1 MAPPCQSLRQG
12 ATHRKHRGVNESLAP
27 SLLSLLI
34 MMKRSFQTFRTSLIA
49 TTLCLILGQ
58 SFAWAAVTVK
68 TEKFDNGVVS
78 KESYY
83 QDSFLTE
90 RRYFDIEGRFTG
102 WVRFTKSTQNLLIVT
117 ELSIEKEK
125 YGQIQSQEE
134 WSFLDQ
140 DGSQTTKSRLMRKW
154 HYTKEAPIV
163 LEYIGHHEQAE
174 PFRENRKDYL
184 NKDNQL
190 TSSIFLYYKDQD
202 EKPYAFI
209 EKDPKGKVLSEFSLY
224 EKYSLI
230 ESLKKSGVP
239 ADEISVL
246 KKQQE
251 NPNRFLIAIIDSGF
265 DYNHKELVS
274 KWWNNPQDPM
284 DGIDNDGNG
293 WVDDTF
299 GWEQVR
305 NIGLPTESSIGMH
318 KDHRPLSHGT
328 HVAHIASHGLNNI
341 ALVGFAGDYT
351 RADYIRKMSEF
362 IKKHQVR
369 IVNMSLGFPSD
380 NKDLLG
386 LRDGIRAYKTMIEE
400 NPNTLFV
407 VASGNA
413 GVDLDITKNR
423 QYPASFT
430 HPNVLK
436 VGALTASTI
445 EEVTPEN
452 AKMADFSNFG
462 KENVDILAPGV
473 KVNAASLGGGLIEHS
488 GTSMATP
495 YMVNLIAQLWSELPE
510 LTASEVRELFIAT
523 AQVTKDPAPIKS
535 QGYADLKKALLAGK
549 MKVLKG
555 RHAKV
560 EGPNCWN
567 ASTYLAGVSQ
577 GLHHTFASE
586 FANIV
591 DSPLCQ
597 RVPLE
602 QAEAGDIIAFRR
614 LNRNGKVLP
623 AAFASE
629 VHGYTLIAP
638 GLGFTKNGVSALA
651 PYQEQPSQ
659 EIFEQ
664 YRSQEGRE
672 CKKLGIE
679 RQDCRLAQLA
689 YRCVGLE
696 EFMNK
701 KSGLNVFEKDLL
713 LEVNR
718 LEKIVQTQMLD
729 QKNLNVNIDPVLERL
744 RNKILELKARGSSLI
759 VTDYFE
765 SRLESLEY
773 R

>member
-1 MAPPCQSLRQG
+1 MMKSPFQTIR
-12 ATHRKHRGVNESLAP
+12 N
-27 SLLSLLI
+27 SLL
-34 MMKRSFQTFRTSLIA
+34 A
-49 TTLCLILGQ
+49 TTLCLVLGQ
-58 SFAWAAVTVK
+58 SFAWASVTVK
-68 TEKFDNGVVS
+68 TEKFDNGVTS

-83 QDSFLTE
+83 QDTVLTE
-90 RRYFDIEGRFTG
+90 RRYFDIDGRFTG
-102 WVRFTKSTQNLLIVT
+102 WMRFAKSTQSRVIVT
-117 ELSIEKEK
+117 ELSVEKEN
-125 YGQIQSQEE
+125 YGQIKSQEE

-140 DGSQTTKSRLMRKW
+140 EGHQTDKSRLMRKW
-154 HYTKEAPIV
+154 HYTKEAPV
-163 LEYIGHHEQAE
+163 TLEYIGHHEQNE
-174 PFRENRKDYL
+174 PFREIRKDYL
-184 NKDNQL
+184 NKDNQI
-190 TSSIFLYYKDQD
+190 TSSIFLYYKEQD

-209 EKDPKGKVLSEFSLY
+209 EKDPQGKVLSQFSLY
-224 EKYSLI
+224 EKYDLVG
-230 ESLKKSGVP
+230 SLKKAGLK
-239 ADEISVL
+239 ADEIAVL
-246 KKQQE
+246 KKQRE
-251 NPNRFLIAIIDSGF
+251 NPNRFLVAIIDSGF

-274 KWWNNPQDPM
+274 KWWNNPQDPV

-293 WVDDTF
+293 WVDDNF

-328 HVAHIASHGLNNI
+328 HVAHIASRGLNNI

-351 RADYIRKMSEF
+351 RADYIRKMSDF

-369 IVNMSLGFPSD
+369 IVNMSLGFPAD

-495 YMVNLIAQLWSELPE
+495 YMVNLIARLWSELPE
-510 LTASEVRELFIAT
+510 LSAIEVRDLFIST
-523 AQVTKDPAPIKS
+523 AQVTKDPAPVKS
-535 QGYADLKKALLAGK
+535 GGYADLKKALLTGK
-549 MKVLKG
+549 MKLLKD
-555 RHAKV
+555 RYAKV
-560 EGPNCWN
+560 DGPNCWN
-567 ASTYLAGVSQ
+567 ASTYLAGVSK

-591 DSPLCQ
+591 DSALCQ
-597 RVPLE
+597 PVPLE
-602 QAEAGDIIAFRR
+602 QAQAGDIIAFRR
-614 LNRNGKVLP
+614 LNRHGKVLP

-629 VHGYTLIAP
+629 VHGYTLIGP
-638 GLGFTKNGVSALA
+638 GLGFTKNGVSAAA

-659 EIFEQ
+659 EIFYK

-679 RQDCRLAQLA
+679 RQDCRLAQMA
-689 YRCVGLE
+689 YRCRGLE
-696 EFMNK
+696 EFM
-701 KSGLNVFEKDLL
+701 SQHGGLNVFEKDLL
-713 LEVNR
+713 LEVSR
-718 LEKIVQTQMLD
+718 LEKIVQSQMLD
-729 QKNLNVNIDPVLERL
+729 QKNLNVNIEPVLERL
-744 RNKILELKARGSSLI
+744 KNKVLELKSRGSSLI

>member
-1 MAPPCQSLRQG
+1 MMKSPFQTIR
-12 ATHRKHRGVNESLAP
+12 N
-27 SLLSLLI
+27 SLL
-34 MMKRSFQTFRTSLIA
+34 A
-49 TTLCLILGQ
+49 TTLCLVLGQ
-58 SFAWAAVTVK
+58 SFAWASVTVK
-68 TEKFDNGVVS
+68 TEKFDNGVTS

-83 QDSFLTE
+83 QDTVLTE

-102 WVRFTKSTQNLLIVT
+102 WMRFTKSTQGLVIVT
-117 ELSIEKEK
+117 ELSVEKEN
-125 YGQIQSQEE
+125 YGQIKSQEE
-134 WSFLDQ
+134 WSLLDQ
-140 DGSQTTKSRLMRKW
+140 EGHQTDKSRLMRKW
-154 HYTKEAPIV
+154 HYTKEAPV
-163 LEYIGHHEQAE
+163 TLEYIGHHEQNE
-174 PFRENRKDYL
+174 PFREIRKDYL
-184 NKDNQL
+184 NKENQI
-190 TSSIFLYYKDQD
+190 TSSIFLYYKGQD

-209 EKDPKGKVLSEFSLY
+209 EKNPQGKVLSQFSLY
-224 EKYSLI
+224 EKYDLVG
-230 ESLKKSGVP
+230 SLKKAGLT
-239 ADEISVL
+239 ADEIAVL
-246 KKQQE
+246 KKQQK
-251 NPNRFLIAIIDSGF
+251 NPNRFLVAIIDSGF

-274 KWWNNPQDPM
+274 KWWNNPQDPV

-293 WVDDTF
+293 WIDDNF

-328 HVAHIASHGLNNI
+328 HVAHIASRGLNNI

-351 RADYIRKMSEF
+351 RADYIRKMSAF

-369 IVNMSLGFPSD
+369 IVNMSLGFPAD

-413 GVDLDITKNR
+413 GVDLDMTKNR

-495 YMVNLIAQLWSELPE
+495 YMVNLIARLWSELPE
-510 LTASEVRELFIAT
+510 LSASEVRDLFIST
-523 AQVTKDPAPIKS
+523 AQVTKDPAPVKS
-535 QGYADLKKALLAGK
+535 GGYADLKKALLTGK
-549 MKVLKG
+549 MKLLKD
-555 RHAKV
+555 RYAKV
-560 EGPNCWN
+560 DGPNCWN
-567 ASTYLAGVSQ
+567 ASTYLAGVSK

-591 DSPLCQ
+591 DSALCQ
-597 RVPLE
+597 PVPLE
-602 QAEAGDIIAFRR
+602 QAQAGDTIAFRR
-614 LNRNGKVLP
+614 LNRHGKVLP

-629 VHGYTLIAP
+629 VHGYTLIGP
-638 GLGFTKNGVSALA
+638 GLGFTKNGVSAAA

-659 EIFEQ
+659 EIFYK

-679 RQDCRLAQLA
+679 RQDCRLAQMA
-689 YRCVGLE
+689 YRCRGLE
-696 EFMNK
+696 EFM
-701 KSGLNVFEKDLL
+701 SQHGGLNVFEKDLL
-713 LEVNR
+713 LEVSR
-718 LEKIVQTQMLD
+718 LEKIVQSQMLD
-729 QKNLNVNIDPVLERL
+729 QKNLNVNIEPVLERL
-744 RNKILELKARGSSLI
+744 KNKVLELKARGSSLI